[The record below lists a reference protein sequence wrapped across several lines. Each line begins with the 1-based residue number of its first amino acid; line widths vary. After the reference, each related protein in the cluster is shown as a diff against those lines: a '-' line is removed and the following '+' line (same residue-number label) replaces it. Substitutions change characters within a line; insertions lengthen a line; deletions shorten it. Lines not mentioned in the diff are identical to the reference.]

1 MTHDEVKK
9 LLKKYNLKYSYIRD
23 LSYHNLEYQDIVF
36 GDIDCFGDAW
46 YLKMY
51 VPIYKETFNLIEV
64 EKKIQEEIKNIKL
77 YHIRN
82 KKREMSKDFI

>member
-1 MTHDEVKK
+1 MTHDDVKK
-9 LLKKYNLKYSYIRD
+9 LVKKYNLKYSYIRD

-51 VPIYKETFNLIEV
+51 FPIYQETFNLIEV
-64 EKKIQEEIKNIKL
+64 EKKIQEEIKKIKEC
-77 YHIRN
+77 HIRN
-82 KKREMSKDFI
+82 KKREISEDFI

>member
-1 MTHDEVKK
+1 MTHDDVKK

-36 GDIDCFGDAW
+36 GDIDCFDDAW

-64 EKKIQEEIKNIKL
+64 EQRIQEEIKTIKL

>member
-1 MTHDEVKK
+1 MTHNDVKK

-64 EKKIQEEIKNIKL
+64 EKTIQEEIKKIKQ

>member
-1 MTHDEVKK
+1 
-9 LLKKYNLKYSYIRD
+9 
-23 LSYHNLEYQDIVF
+23 
-36 GDIDCFGDAW
+36 
-46 YLKMY
+46 MY

-64 EKKIQEEIKNIKL
+64 EKKIQEEIKTIKL

>member
-1 MTHDEVKK
+1 MTHDDVKK

-23 LSYHNLEYQDIVF
+23 LSYHNLEYKDIVF

-64 EKKIQEEIKNIKL
+64 EKRIQEEIKKLNNIT
-77 YHIRN
+77 
-82 KKREMSKDFI
+82 

>member
-1 MTHDEVKK
+1 MTHDDVKK
-9 LLKKYNLKYSYIRD
+9 LLKKYNLKYSYFRD

-64 EKKIQEEIKNIKL
+64 EKKIQEEIKKIKV
-77 YHIRN
+77 YNMR
-82 KKREMSKDFI
+82 KKKQEMSEDFI